1 MSTTAQKAILKAI
14 IDGII
19 TELMIKTTGEQVYLD
34 ANTTL
39 SAKIAEIVLAI
50 NVRAKTE
57 DVNAQIL
64 ALKQELLGEL
74 PVEAYN
80 TFTELAAY
88 ISDHQEA
95 ADALTAAIGNK
106 ADASVVAA
114 IQQTINGLGALA
126 TKSAVTEDDLSPALK
141 EKVNAAS
148 EGNHAHQNKTLLDTY
163 DQTNDNIKDA
173 VAKKHSHANSTVLDG
188 ITASKVTNWNSAHAN
203 EHTHGNKGALDGI
216 TAEKV
221 TDWNDAAAK
230 KHSHANSAVLDGIT
244 ADKVK
249 AWDGKGRVIA
259 AESQPSDLAG
269 TDLWIQIVK

>member
-50 NVRAKTE
+50 NARAKTE

-64 ALKQELLGEL
+64 ALKQELLGDL

-88 ISDHQEA
+88 ISDHKEV
-95 ADALTAAIGNK
+95 ADALTEAIGNK
-106 ADASVVAA
+106 AEKSVVES
-114 IQQTINGLGALA
+114 IQQTITGLGTLA
-126 TKSAVTEDDLSPALK
+126 KKSTVTENDLAPELK

-148 EGNHAHQNKTLLDTY
+148 EGNHAHQNKALLDSY

-173 VAKKHSHANSTVLDG
+173 VS
-188 ITASKVTNWNSAHAN
+188 
-203 EHTHGNKGALDGI
+203 
-216 TAEKV
+216 
-221 TDWNDAAAK
+221 K

-244 ADKVK
+244 AEKVTGWNSAHANEHTHSNK
-249 AWDGKGRVIA
+249 GTLDGITAEKVNDWNAAAAKMHSHANGAVLDGITADSVKSWNGKGRVIA
-259 AESQPSDLAG
+259 AESQPADLAG
-269 TDLWIQIVK
+269 GDLWIQLV